1 MQRNGNPVLIA
12 LCSNRICQINS
23 GVPPCLPSLLSE
35 AFILVGAK
43 MPESDARYAWS
54 CLSTGAFARA
64 SHFYSKWEEAG
75 CPLGQFLCIYFDL
88 LKLERE
94 TSQCVTLD
102 FRCVSK
108 EYYYSKVVQWRS
120 ALKNALFPLLGRTE
134 VALSK
139 SSEGI
144 ARAFLLFLN
153 KAAASFRASLVQY
166 AGNWSCWYYLSQ
178 TISGAEQIICHKELI
193 PCFEAGESSL
203 EKYSSMLNGFPE
215 HYKASQFI
223 RLFVLENEILKRTKS
238 ASASTSFLPLVQSF
252 LDMTISNYSLE
263 GFDILANLLFLS
275 EDFVSLELLA
285 ARAKSIDER
294 SAVALIVVGNLFS
307 LNGDSQAALDM
318 FSRALTVDPGYS
330 MAWTLS
336 GHELVQ
342 SKRLDEAI
350 DRYRCA
356 LEDRPAAIYCFRKA
370 KELRPEDPRMWTA
383 LGSVLEE
390 NFHQNHAY
398 PDALLQSNSANA
410 YLTALLVEI
419 FKFWEVSLPGIY
431 EARLEAAGAL
441 AELYLNVNGFC
452 ATKMDRFPLSL
463 LKCFVNGK
471 LFLDNSKKYNQA
483 RVALLND

>member
-1 MQRNGNPVLIA
+1 MKQV
-12 LCSNRICQINS
+12 Q
-23 GVPPCLPSLLSE
+23 
-35 AFILVGAK
+35 
-43 MPESDARYAWS
+43 SD
-54 CLSTGAFARA
+54 C
-64 SHFYSKWEEAG
+64 
-75 CPLGQFLCIYFDL
+75 DL
-88 LKLERE
+88 QQL
-94 TSQCVTLD
+94 
-102 FRCVSK
+102 F
-108 EYYYSKVVQWRS
+108 
-120 ALKNALFPLLGRTE
+120 LFP
-134 VALSK
+134 
-139 SSEGI
+139 
-144 ARAFLLFLN
+144 FF
-153 KAAASFRASLVQY
+153 
-166 AGNWSCWYYLSQ
+166 
-178 TISGAEQIICHKELI
+178 QIICHKELI

-285 ARAKSIDER
+285 ARAKSIYER

-356 LEDRPAAIYCFRKA
+356 L
-370 KELRPEDPRMWTA
+370 
-383 LGSVLEE
+383 G
-390 NFHQNHAY
+390 
-398 PDALLQSNSANA
+398 
-410 YLTALLVEI
+410 
-419 FKFWEVSLPGIY
+419 
-431 EARLEAAGAL
+431 
-441 AELYLNVNGFC
+441 
-452 ATKMDRFPLSL
+452 
-463 LKCFVNGK
+463 KCTICN
-471 LFLDNSKKYNQA
+471 
-483 RVALLND
+483 